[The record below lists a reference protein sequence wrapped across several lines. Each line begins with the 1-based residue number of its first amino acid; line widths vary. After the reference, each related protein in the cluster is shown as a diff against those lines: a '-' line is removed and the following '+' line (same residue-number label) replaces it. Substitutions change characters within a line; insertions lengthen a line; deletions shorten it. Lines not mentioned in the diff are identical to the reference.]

1 MRAGFAL
8 GKEAADLGL
17 SDALGIEGSETLK
30 RGFPGGSGRW
40 DIRRFTFR
48 EGGRPHDL
56 VVITDLSRALRE
68 EERQAWQRLI
78 RVLGHEL
85 NNSLAPIKSMAGTLQ
100 NLLAR
105 DPPPSDW
112 REDMRGGLVLME
124 DRADALTRFM
134 FGYTTLA
141 RLPPPSKRPVEI
153 GELVQR
159 VARLEQRL
167 AVTVERGANIEV
179 EADSD
184 QIEQALINLVK
195 NAADAALPRGEVSVR
210 WLAHDGAAW
219 IEVEDTGP
227 GLASTDNLFVPFF
240 TTKPSGSGI
249 GLVLARQIVEAHG
262 GHLTLAN
269 RSDRQGCVARVV
281 LPL

>member
-1 MRAGFAL
+1 M
-8 GKEAADLGL
+8 
-17 SDALGIEGSETLK
+17 
-30 RGFPGGSGRW
+30 
-40 DIRRFTFR
+40 
-48 EGGRPHDL
+48 
-56 VVITDLSRALRE
+56 
-68 EERQAWQRLI
+68 
-78 RVLGHEL
+78 
-85 NNSLAPIKSMAGTLQ
+85 
-100 NLLAR
+100 
-105 DPPPSDW
+105 
-112 REDMRGGLVLME
+112 
-124 DRADALTRFM
+124 
-134 FGYTTLA
+134 
-141 RLPPPSKRPVEI
+141 
-153 GELVQR
+153 
-159 VARLEQRL
+159 ARLEQRL
-167 AVTVERGANIEV
+167 AVTVQRGDSIEV

-210 WLAHDGAAW
+210 WLARDGAAW

-269 RSDRQGCVARVV
+269 RGDRQGCVARVI